1 MTDKYLRGRPFLIV
15 EFTQRPRPN
24 VNTKVKGWMNDP
36 ANIQTF
42 ENVSI
47 VDRVG
52 NKQQRAAL
60 IIDIIDG
67 KAIRNQTGKEDES
80 VIAHYIGR
88 YAEKIKDALSVWAQ
102 DQIAKGMVQQANEAI
117 DATETE
123 DFIFPADS
131 SGRGSL
137 VETLPTGEAI
147 PTSDLEYFNKKLA
160 QGLCVPRSDDHGSSS
175 DERFG

>member
-67 KAIRNQTGKEDES
+67 KAVRNQTGKEDES

-117 DATETE
+117 DAIEA
-123 DFIFPADS
+123 PA
-131 SGRGSL
+131 
-137 VETLPTGEAI
+137 GEI
-147 PTSDLEYFNKKLA
+147 SDVQYFDKKLA
-160 QGLCVPRSDDHGSSS
+160 QGLNVPRSDDHGSSS